1 MSLIRYLQIGMRLL
15 KKDLLIFLKDR
26 PAVVLTYIM
35 PVLVIFIFG
44 SIFGAAGDGATT
56 PSGIRLGVVDASG
69 SPLVAELI
77 KELEALE
84 NIKVLRHA
92 RLEEST
98 RPLTEADVREAIGNN
113 RLQFALVFPADA
125 VPERGLGLKVNY
137 LYNPKS
143 PLEEQMMEGSIRRT
157 LFLHTPRV
165 YLEAIQESLGG
176 LFTEAEV
183 ERFNRGIAQTVAET
197 FEMDPEDAFAMIAEG
212 NPMSALTGEAQGEDQ
227 DLTARIQEMAG
238 GFLQINQE
246 QLVGEAVRN
255 PVGTR
260 LIGGWA
266 IMFLLFSLS
275 GAASSLFDE
284 KHAGIFYRLLSGP
297 AQREHILF
305 GKFGLMVLIGLSQL
319 LLCFLAGW
327 VFFRIEIFSFL
338 VPLALY
344 SLVVALCCTAFGM
357 LLCAISK
364 TSAQANG
371 FATLLILPMSALGGA
386 WWPVSL
392 MPEWIQFFSGFTLVY
407 WAIEGYEQILWA
419 QSGLAGAAAQISILL
434 GFTAAA
440 LAFSVWRFRSG
451 DLFR

>member
-1 MSLIRYLQIGMRLL
+1 
-15 KKDLLIFLKDR
+15 
-26 PAVVLTYIM
+26 
-35 PVLVIFIFG
+35 
-44 SIFGAAGDGATT
+44 
-56 PSGIRLGVVDASG
+56 
-69 SPLVAELI
+69 
-77 KELEALE
+77 
-84 NIKVLRHA
+84 
-92 RLEEST
+92 
-98 RPLTEADVREAIGNN
+98 
-113 RLQFALVFPADA
+113 
-125 VPERGLGLKVNY
+125 
-137 LYNPKS
+137 
-143 PLEEQMMEGSIRRT
+143 
-157 LFLHTPRV
+157 
-165 YLEAIQESLGG
+165 
-176 LFTEAEV
+176 
-183 ERFNRGIAQTVAET
+183 
-197 FEMDPEDAFAMIAEG
+197 
-212 NPMSALTGEAQGEDQ
+212 MSALTGEAQGEDQ

-392 MPEWIQFFSGFTLVY
+392 MPEWIQFFSGFTLVF

-419 QSGLAGAAAQISILL
+419 QQGIWGAAPQAVVLLVFSVAAL
-434 GFTAAA
+434 GF
-440 LAFSVWRFRSG
+440 SIWRFRTG